1 MKKAIAI
8 ISALV
13 LVMGLAYSAGIG
25 YYAEKFQANSSFGTI
40 DISNLTLEE
49 AKERIAA
56 DLANQQ
62 ITLTENGQ
70 TIGTFTFAELEGQVD
85 IDQVLEQVYQSQNP
99 SAWIAGYFASSEYD
113 NLLMNNVQISNE
125 NLNKA
130 LQSIGLDNSQRTAAQ
145 DASIQYSD
153 AQGYYV
159 EPEKAGNQVD
169 LEAVKQMIV
178 AGLQSGQETI
188 EINQAYLQPTVT
200 SQDEKITTYMDRINQ
215 YVSTSITL
223 DIAGN
228 KVTIPKEEILKWIY
242 FDGSNQIVV
251 DKESVKEYL
260 ATLNEQYATYNK
272 SRQFASTLQ
281 GTVTVAAGTLGWS
294 IDRDAEADQ
303 IIADLQAGQEVTR
316 QPNIAGSGY
325 TTDGSSDIGST
336 YVEVDITNQMMYYY
350 RNGEQ
355 VLATPVVTGR
365 TGTADTVPGAYAVWN
380 KEENATLKGYN
391 VHTQKDYAQPV
402 SYWMPF
408 DDTGQGIHDAS
419 WQPSFGGTAYLTAG
433 SLGCINTPPDV
444 MAQLFSLVEVGTPV
458 IIF

>member
-1 MKKAIAI
+1 MKKAIVI
-8 ISALV
+8 VSSLV
-13 LVMGLAYSAGIG
+13 LVIGIVYSLGIG
-25 YYAEKFQANSSFGTI
+25 YYAEKFQANSSFGSI
-40 DISNLTLEE
+40 DISNLTLAE
-49 AKERIAA
+49 AKERIAV
-56 DLANQQ
+56 DLAKEQ

-70 TIGTFTFAELEGQVD
+70 TLGTFTFADLQGQVD
-85 IDQVLEQVYQSQNP
+85 IDQALEQVYQSQNP
-99 SAWIAGYFASSEYD
+99 SAWITGYFSSSKYN
-113 NLLMNNVQISNE
+113 NLLMNNVQISDE
-125 NLNKA
+125 NLNTA
-130 LQSIGLDNSQRTAAQ
+130 LQSLGLDNSQRTPAQ
-145 DASIQYSD
+145 DAAIRYSD

-159 EPEKAGNQVD
+159 EPEQTGTQLDFGK
-169 LEAVKQMIV
+169 VKQMIV
-178 AGLQSGQETI
+178 EGLQTGQETI
-188 EINQAYLQPTVT
+188 EINQAYLQPAVT
-200 SQDEKITTYMDRINQ
+200 SQDETITTYMNRINQ
-215 YVSTSITL
+215 YVETAITL

-228 KVTIPKEEILKWIY
+228 KVTIPKEEILKWIH

-281 GTVTVAAGTLGWS
+281 GTVTVSAGTLGWS
-294 IDRDAEADQ
+294 IDREAEANQ
-303 IIADLQAGQEVTR
+303 IIADLEAGQDVTR

-325 TTDGSSDIGST
+325 NTDGSSDIGST
-336 YVEVDITNQMMYYY
+336 YVEVDIANQMMYYY

-355 VLATPVVTGR
+355 VLSTPVVTGR

-419 WQPSFGGTAYLTAG
+419 WQSSFGGTAYLTSG